1 MDAFPESEPVEAQ
14 EHPTQNCAALLQFK
28 CRDSQ
33 FIVISNENFRLPSA
47 WPNPP
52 RPAVSAVARAHEG
65 PRLGMPQQNGL
76 SQSIRF
82 SLVRKATAGPGSR
95 IYHPTLICLEC
106 RDDHRRI
113 TPEGGSQ
120 TSLVTTRGF
129 SIQQVPASDIVTPHL
144 DPLYYPYSVRP
155 GASFLNGQ
163 SKEAQERVK
172 ILLLN
177 IPSYPAE
184 IKERHK
190 RKRRPT

>member
-120 TSLVTTRGF
+120 TSL
-129 SIQQVPASDIVTPHL
+129 L
-144 DPLYYPYSVRP
+144 DRPRVFHSTGSCIGYCYSTSRSLVLPLLRSSGR
-155 GASFLNGQ
+155 FLF
-163 SKEAQERVK
+163 EWPE
-172 ILLLN
+172 
-177 IPSYPAE
+177 
-184 IKERHK
+184 
-190 RKRRPT
+190 